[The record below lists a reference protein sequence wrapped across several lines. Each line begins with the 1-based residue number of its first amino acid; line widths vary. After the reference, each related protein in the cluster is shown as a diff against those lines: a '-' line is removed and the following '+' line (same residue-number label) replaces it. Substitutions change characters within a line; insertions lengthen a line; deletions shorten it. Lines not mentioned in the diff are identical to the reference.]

1 MNSIEQSDSLRGD
14 FAELR
19 HEMLLGFTRIDAR
32 FDQLKSDLEKLIE
45 RRSGDLIKWSFVF
58 LVGAVLAIAT
68 LAGVLKN

>member
-45 RRSGDLIKWSFVF
+45 RQSGDLIKWSFVF
-58 LVGAVLAIAT
+58 WVGAVLAIAS

>member
-1 MNSIEQSDSLRGD
+1 VNSIEQSDSLRGD

-58 LVGAVLAIAT
+58 WVGAVLAIAS